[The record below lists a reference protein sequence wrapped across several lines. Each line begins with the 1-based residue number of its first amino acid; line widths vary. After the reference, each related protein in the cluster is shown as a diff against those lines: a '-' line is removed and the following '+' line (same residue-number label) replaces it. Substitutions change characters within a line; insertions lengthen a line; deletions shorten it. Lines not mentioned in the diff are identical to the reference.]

1 MCKAANPRLTLCQD
15 NAHKTDKTTPRLC
28 RENLPKQKKERPST
42 PQCGRHC
49 MQVNGKRHAYGMQYI
64 SFCKAKG
71 LFSQRKTMVFTAFLT
86 MFHGLS
92 AVILM
97 HSLWEYGAT
106 YYKTSHYVCTH
117 FCGYLRPDV
126 FYFRTTQLWSVMQKT
141 NCKQKRHYGD
151 NVHRKPFLLTAVSV
165 SIKRHPLPK
174 QET

>member
-1 MCKAANPRLTLCQD
+1 MSTVVLMCNAANPRLTLCQD
-15 NAHKTDKTTPRLC
+15 NAHKTDKTTSRLC
-28 RENLPKQKKERPST
+28 RENLLKQKKERPST

-49 MQVNGKRHAYGMQYI
+49 MQINGKRHAYGMQYI

-97 HSLWEYGAT
+97 HSLREYVAT
-106 YYKTSHYVCTH
+106 YYKTSRYVCTH

-126 FYFRTTQLWSVMQKT
+126 FYFRTTQLWSVMQKQT
-141 NCKQKRHYGD
+141 
-151 NVHRKPFLLTAVSV
+151 VSRNGIMATMCIA
-165 SIKRHPLPK
+165 SRFCL
-174 QET
+174 QLYRYL